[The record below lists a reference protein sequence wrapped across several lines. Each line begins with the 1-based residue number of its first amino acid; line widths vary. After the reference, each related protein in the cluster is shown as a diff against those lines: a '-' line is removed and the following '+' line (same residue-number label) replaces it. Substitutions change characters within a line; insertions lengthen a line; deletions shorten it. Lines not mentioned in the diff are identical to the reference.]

1 MKKLL
6 SVSLL
11 TTGLLVSSAG
21 IIHAEDKPVQ
31 EPGWKQSA
39 EFQQLQSLREQT
51 KQLNRELQAQG
62 EKNRAIWDSLRGDIP
77 QEVRDTVKA
86 AMAELKPVR
95 EENKA
100 LAAQLKGAKQA
111 KDKDK
116 IASLKAQLEA
126 NHQKI
131 ASRLA
136 PIADEV
142 AQVKAARQ
150 NLKEPL
156 AEIKP
161 IRDAKKANREQ
172 AKQVKQDI
180 HTALA
185 SAKEAYKNG
194 DSAWQSALDEVIALT
209 KQLNDLK
216 AEILAQKVSISE
228 ALQ

>member
-11 TTGLLVSSAG
+11 TTGLLASSAG
-21 IIHAEDKPVQ
+21 IIHAEEKPVKD
-31 EPGWKQSA
+31 PGWKQTA
-39 EFQQLQSLREQT
+39 EFQQLQTLQEQS
-51 KQLNRELQAQG
+51 KQLNSQLKAQS
-62 EKNRAIWDSLRGDIP
+62 EKNKAVWDSLRGNIP

-100 LAAQLKGAKQA
+100 LTAELKAAKQA
-111 KDKDK
+111 KDKEK

-131 ASRLA
+131 EARLA
-136 PIADEV
+136 PIANEV
-142 AQVKAARQ
+142 AQVKEGRQ

-156 AEIKP
+156 AEVKP

-172 AKQVKQDI
+172 AKQVKQGV
-180 HTALA
+180 HAALA

-194 DSAWQSALDEVIALT
+194 DPAWQSSLNEAIDLM

-216 AEILAQKVSISE
+216 SEILSQKVSIYE